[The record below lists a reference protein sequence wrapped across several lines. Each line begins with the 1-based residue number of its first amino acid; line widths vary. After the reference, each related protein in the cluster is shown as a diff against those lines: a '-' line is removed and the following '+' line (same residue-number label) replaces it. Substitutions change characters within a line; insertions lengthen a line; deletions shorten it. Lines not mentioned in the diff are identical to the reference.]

1 MLEGKQTNFSR
12 LPLSP
17 PKICTNSSTL
27 GNATSSSCSS
37 NASEGISFNTQ
48 DNEKLGILEKL
59 QCSANVSVNNL
70 FCENNVSS
78 GTEQSRLSGYFASNT
93 VFNLSRKVLSEVE

>member
-1 MLEGKQTNFSR
+1 M
-12 LPLSP
+12 
-17 PKICTNSSTL
+17 C
-27 GNATSSSCSS
+27 NATISSCGS
-37 NASEGISFNTQ
+37 NVSEDISFNTI
-48 DNEKLGILEKL
+48 DNEILGILEEL
-59 QCSANVSVNNL
+59 QCSENVLVNNL